1 MTLLPLQ
8 GVCMEKHQAAFSQPN
23 VTVRITKSIYW
34 PGNNSD
40 RVRPGVMACGCKRKS
55 ARLTAFNGPSTGVPS
70 ISPRIKE
77 PAAQSHHIE

>member
-8 GVCMEKHQAAFSQPN
+8 VVCMEKHQAAFSQPN

-34 PGNNSD
+34 PSNNSD
-40 RVRPGVMACGCKRKS
+40 RVRPGHGIVCKRKS